1 MQLQH
6 GHGPRHASAG
16 SAPARLRGHLAAA
29 LAASSVALGAAAMP
43 APGAAATA
51 AAPPG
56 PLPRYTHV
64 FIIIAENKGYELII
78 GPDSAAPRL
87 NALAQHYGL
96 ATQFFAETHPSEG
109 NYVAMVG
116 GSTYGI
122 HDDDAFYCKP
132 GTKDHWCPQAQATDY
147 VDHTVTARSLVD
159 QLEEHGLTWKGYFE
173 SLPEPG
179 SLAVRWPTAE
189 EPVPGTPPQMYA
201 AKHNAFINFRRVQD
215 DPQRASRLV
224 GFDELYRDLASG
236 HMPNYAHIVPNQC
249 NDMHGR
255 GAGKDVPENCVGANV
270 RALIA
275 RGDRV
280 IAELVQRIMDSPL
293 WGAKENAA
301 IVITFDENDKDERS
315 GLDQGCCGN
324 EPGSASNA
332 GGGRIPTV
340 VITNHGPRG
349 VRDDTPYN
357 HYSLLRTTE
366 ALFGINEYLGHA
378 ADADRGVRVMAP
390 LFVVAH

>member
-1 MQLQH
+1 MRTRRL
-6 GHGPRHASAG
+6 GLLVVALASVGAAAG
-16 SAPARLRGHLAAA
+16 AAPTPVVGAAVTATPAAA
-29 LAASSVALGAAAMP
+29 L
-43 APGAAATA
+43 
-51 AAPPG
+51 
-56 PLPRYTHV
+56 PRYAHV
-64 FIIIAENKGYELII
+64 FVIIAENKGYELII
-78 GPDSAAPRL
+78 GPDSAAPKL
-87 NALAQHYGL
+87 NALAQRYGL

-116 GSTYGI
+116 GSTFGI

-132 GTKDHWCPQAQATDY
+132 GQKDHWCPQAQAADY

-189 EPVPGTPPQMYA
+189 APVPGTPAQMYA

-224 GFDELYRDLASG
+224 GFDELYRDIASG
-236 HMPNYAHIVPNQC
+236 NMPSYAHIVPNQC

-255 GAGKDVPENCVGANV
+255 PAGKDVPEDCASSNV

-280 IAELVQRIMDSPL
+280 IGDLAQRIMDSPL
-293 WGAKENAA
+293 WAAKENAA

-332 GGGRIPTV
+332 GGGRIPTL

-349 VRDDTPYN
+349 LKDDTPYN

-366 ALFGINEYLGHA
+366 ALFGINEFLAHA
-378 ADADRGVRVMAP
+378 ADTDRGVRVMAP
-390 LFVVAH
+390 VFAVTH

>member
-1 MQLQH
+1 MH
-6 GHGPRHASAG
+6 RG
-16 SAPARLRGHLAAA
+16 SLVTA
-29 LAASSVALGAAAMP
+29 LAVVSVALGATAMP
-43 APGAAATA
+43 ARSARATTAPAAA
-51 AAPPG
+51 
-56 PLPRYTHV
+56 LPRYTHV
-64 FIIIAENKGYELII
+64 FIIIAENKGYDLII
-78 GPDSAAPRL
+78 GPDSAAPKL
-87 NALAQHYGL
+87 NALAQRYGL

-116 GSTYGI
+116 GSTFGI

-132 GTKDHWCPQAQATDY
+132 GAKDHYCPQAQAADY
-147 VDHTVTARSLVD
+147 VDHTVTARSLMD

-189 EPVPGTPPQMYA
+189 QPVPGTPAQMYA

-215 DPQRASRLV
+215 DPHRASKLV

-255 GAGKDVPENCVGANV
+255 PAGKGVPEDCVATNV

-293 WGAKENAA
+293 WSARESAA

-324 EPGSASNA
+324 EPGSAANA

-349 VRDDTPYN
+349 VKDDTPYN
-357 HYSLLRTTE
+357 HYALLRTTE
-366 ALFGINEYLGHA
+366 ALFRISEYLVHA
-378 ADADRGVRVMAP
+378 VDADHGVRVMMP
-390 LFVVAH
+390 LFAVTH